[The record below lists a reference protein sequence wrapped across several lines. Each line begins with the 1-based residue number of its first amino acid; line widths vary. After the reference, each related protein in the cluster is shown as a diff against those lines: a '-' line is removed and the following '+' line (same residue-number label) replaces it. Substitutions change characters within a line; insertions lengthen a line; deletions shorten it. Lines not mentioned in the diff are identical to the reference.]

1 MKRDLWI
8 PGSLAVVVFQSRE
21 SGGVLDK
28 MSPRDLIA
36 GASAWIAELRA
47 QLPLGRRGERA
58 AEKYL
63 RRSGYRIVARNFRA
77 AGAEI
82 DLVAMDGDVLV
93 FVEVKTRRSR
103 EAGAPEEAVDERKQK
118 QIRRAAEIFA
128 TRYRADDVTMR
139 FDIIAV
145 DASGKRLEIELLRN
159 AF

>member
-1 MKRDLWI
+1 MM
-8 PGSLAVVVFQSRE
+8 Q
-21 SGGVLDK
+21 
-28 MSPRDLIA
+28 RDLIA
-36 GASAWIAELRA
+36 RASAWIAELRA

-58 AEKYL
+58 AEKHL
-63 RRSGYRIVARNFRA
+63 RRNGYRIVARNFRA

-82 DLVAMDGDVLV
+82 DLVAMDGETLVL
-93 FVEVKTRRSR
+93 VEVKTRRSL

-118 QIRRAAEIFA
+118 RMRRAAEIFA

-145 DASGKRLEIELLRN
+145 DASGERLEIELLRN

>member
-1 MKRDLWI
+1 MK
-8 PGSLAVVVFQSRE
+8 
-21 SGGVLDK
+21 
-28 MSPRDLIA
+28 PRDLIDRA
-36 GASAWIAELRA
+36 VSWLKALRA

-82 DLVAMDGDVLV
+82 DIVAMDGETLV

-103 EAGAPEEAVDERKQK
+103 DAGAPEEAVDERKQK

-128 TRYRADDVTMR
+128 TRYRADEVEMR
-139 FDIIAV
+139 FDIIAI

>member
-1 MKRDLWI
+1 M
-8 PGSLAVVVFQSRE
+8 
-21 SGGVLDK
+21 
-28 MSPRDLIA
+28 PRDLVA
-36 GASAWIAELRA
+36 RASTWIGNLRS

-63 RRSGYRIVARNFRA
+63 RRKGYRIVARNFRA

-82 DLVAMDGDVLV
+82 DLVAMDGETLV

-103 EAGAPEEAVDERKQK
+103 IAGAPEEAVDERKQTRM
-118 QIRRAAEIFA
+118 RRAAEVFA
-128 TRYRADDVTMR
+128 RHYRADEIEMR
-139 FDIIAV
+139 FDIAAV

>member
-1 MKRDLWI
+1 MARVVAW
-8 PGSLAVVVFQSRE
+8 LAEFRVR
-21 SGGVLDK
+21 
-28 MSPRDLIA
+28 
-36 GASAWIAELRA
+36 
-47 QLPLGRRGERA
+47 LPLGRRGERA

-82 DLVAMDGDVLV
+82 DVVAMDGATLV

-103 EAGAPEEAVDERKQK
+103 DAGAPEEAVDERKQTRM
-118 QIRRAAEIFA
+118 RRAAEAFA
-128 TRYRADDVTMR
+128 RRYRSNDIEMR
-139 FDIIAV
+139 FDVIAV